1 MPEQIKR
8 IDIGDLTEA
17 VTTAVH
23 RALEAQKT
31 SRLWPN
37 PRIII
42 GFVID
47 NPPLP
52 EIGQSSQE

>member
-1 MPEQIKR
+1 MPEEIKR

-31 SRLWPN
+31 SRLWTN

-47 NPPLP
+47 NPPRP
-52 EIGQSSQE
+52 EIGQPL